1 MGRQRLSVWIRH
13 PRWVRK
19 WTRSWLWVKGVRK
32 HISILLMG
40 IVGTIVSLTEFGI
53 VSLVSVI
60 VVSVLSFV
68 SLYASRL
75 VM

>member
-1 MGRQRLSVWIRH
+1 MSVWIRH

-19 WTRSWLWVKGVRK
+19 WTRSWLCVKGVRK

-40 IVGTIVSLTEFGI
+40 IVGTIVRTEFGI

-68 SLYASRL
+68 SLYASR
-75 VM
+75 

>member
-1 MGRQRLSVWIRH
+1 MSVWIRH

-19 WTRSWLWVKGVRK
+19 WTRSWLRVKGVRK

-40 IVGTIVSLTEFGI
+40 FIGTIVRTQFGI
-53 VSLVSVI
+53 VIVISVI
-60 VVSVLSFV
+60 VTSVLSFV
-68 SLYASRL
+68 SLYASKL